1 MNRYPIWI
9 YVIVACAMVLG
20 FTYTLPNFFG
30 ESPAVQVSSIKATVK
45 VDSDLLARVE
55 AALKAANIVNQGTFL
70 DSNSVK
76 VRFADTDTQLKAKDV
91 LSQSLNPERD
101 DPSYVVALN
110 LLSSSPNWLTAIH
123 ALPMYLGLDLRGGV
137 HFTLQVD
144 MNAALTKRLE
154 NLTGDIRVELRDKNL
169 RYSGISREGN
179 AILLS
184 FRDADTRAKSRKV
197 LEDNQ
202 PDLIFTEQD
211 LGANELRLIADD
223 QTGSD
228 QAYAG
233 IRAEAEHHHAAKP
246 HQRTGRIRTG
256 DPAGR
261 RRPRGGGTAGRA
273 GHGQGE
279 GNPRPHRDP

>member
-45 VDSDLLARVE
+45 VDSDLLARVQ
-55 AALKAANIVNQGTFL
+55 ASLKAANVLSQGTFL
-70 DSNSVK
+70 DANSVK

-110 LLSSSPNWLTAIH
+110 LLSSSPTWLTAIH

-144 MNAALTKRLE
+144 MKAALTKRLE

-184 FRDADTRAKSRKV
+184 FRDADTRANARKV
-197 LEDNQ
+197 LEDN
-202 PDLIFTEQD
+202 
-211 LGANELRLIADD
+211 
-223 QTGSD
+223 S
-228 QAYAG
+228 
-233 IRAEAEHHHAAKP
+233 
-246 HQRTGRIRTG
+246 RT
-256 DPAGR
+256 
-261 RRPRGGGTAGRA
+261 
-273 GHGQGE
+273 
-279 GNPRPHRDP
+279 